1 MGLSIDGEPLDEPY
15 LDPAAQSDLDF
26 ETEVPEGHV
35 FLMGDNR
42 GRSCDS
48 IAWGPLPEEDLVARV
63 VIRYWPLNR
72 LGTL

>member
-1 MGLSIDGEPLDEPY
+1 M
-15 LDPAAQSDLDF
+15 
-26 ETEVPEGHV
+26 PEGHV

-42 GRSCDS
+42 GRSCG
-48 IAWGPLPEEDLVARV
+48 IAWSPLPEEDLVARV